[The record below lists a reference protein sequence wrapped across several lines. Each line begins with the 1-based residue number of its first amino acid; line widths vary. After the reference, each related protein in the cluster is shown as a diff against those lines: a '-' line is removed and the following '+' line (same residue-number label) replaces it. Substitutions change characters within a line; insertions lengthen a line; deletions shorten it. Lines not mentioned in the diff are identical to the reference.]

1 MSSSFVELGLSPELL
16 TAVTELD
23 YAAPTPIQEQAIP
36 SLLSGRNVVGQAQTG
51 TGKTAA
57 FILPLLQLLD
67 KPRDDAR
74 ALILVPTRELA
85 LQVSDAARWLAAH
98 TQLRI
103 TSVYGGQSYTIQIR
117 ALKKGTDIV
126 VGTPGRIMDLMRQDI
141 LHLSSVMHVVLDE
154 ADEMLDMGFSEDVD
168 TILSAI
174 PAERQIALFS
184 ATFPRAVQALVNAHV
199 PNPDHIRINPSAVT
213 VSDTEQRYVYLR
225 EENKLAALTRLLEVE
240 GIQSALIFTRTKVR
254 AQEISDAL
262 NSRGIPAE
270 SLHGDLNQARRET
283 VLRRLRSREISI
295 LVATDVAARGLD
307 IDDLSH
313 VINFDMPQDPEDYVH
328 RIGRTGRAGRKGIA
342 LTFVTGKEKHRLRQ
356 VENFTKKALNEVPIP
371 SIEEIRSHRD
381 QKYMDRLVQVLEENA
396 LAPELSAV
404 KTLGEKFSLETIA
417 AAAIKLSRETEPELP
432 REQFVEPARPAFHV
446 IEEPPKTHGKYRS
459 ENAAMKGSK
468 IRSDKKQSSRYA
480 GSPPTEHGHED
491 MVRLRC
497 NLGHRHGIRPGDIV
511 GAIASE
517 VGIPGKSIGEIKIQD
532 DYSFVDVD
540 RRHASKVLR
549 QSAGKYAVRGKTV
562 ILTKDSK

>member
-1 MSSSFVELGLSPELL
+1 MSSSFAELGLSPELL
-16 TAVTELD
+16 TAINELE

-36 SLLSGRNVVGQAQTG
+36 SLLTGQNVVGQAQTG

-57 FILPLLQLLD
+57 FILPLLQLLN
-67 KPRDDAR
+67 KPADTVR

-85 LQVSDAARWLAAH
+85 LQVTDAARWLAAH

-126 VGTPGRIMDLMRQDI
+126 VGTPGRLMDLMRQDI
-141 LHLSSVMHVVLDE
+141 LNLSAVEHVILDE

-174 PAERQIALFS
+174 PVERQIALFS

-225 EENKLAALTRLLEVE
+225 EENKLAALIRLLEVE

-262 NSRGIPAE
+262 NTHGIPAE

-283 VLRRLRSREISI
+283 VLRRLRSREITI

-328 RIGRTGRAGRKGIA
+328 RIGRTGRAGKKGVA
-342 LTFVTGKEKHRLRQ
+342 LTFVTGKEKHRLRM

-371 SIEEIRSHRD
+371 SIAEIRAHRD
-381 QKYMDRLVQVLEENA
+381 QKYLDRLMQVLTGENISSEMA
-396 LAPELSAV
+396 TVKNLSAQY
-404 KTLGEKFSLETIA
+404 SMETIA
-417 AAAIKLSRETEPELP
+417 AAAIKLSRESEPELP
-432 REQFVEPARPAFHV
+432 HEQFAEPARPAFHV
-446 IEEPPKTHGKYRS
+446 IEEPQKAHGKYKS
-459 ENAAMKGSK
+459 ENAAMKGGK
-468 IRSDKKQSSRYA
+468 YRGDKKQAPRYA
-480 GSPPTEHGHED
+480 GSPPSEHGHED

-540 RRHASKVLR
+540 RKHASKVLR
-549 QSAGKYAVRGKTV
+549 QSSGKYAVRGKTV